1 MTARF
6 GVIGFGAWGSC
17 YAGAIVKCGGAKLT
31 AIAGNTPESLGR
43 AAEKHPDVAL
53 TADYRELLA
62 RDDVDIVSVVVP
74 NALHEEMAVAAF
86 DAGKHVLLE
95 KPMAN
100 SVSTCDRILDAAR
113 DSGRL
118 LCIAHELRLSSQWGR
133 IKSLVSEG
141 RLGDPMYLT
150 IELWRRP
157 YRSGRDGWRYDS
169 DLVGSW
175 MLEEIIHF
183 VDLAAWYFED
193 LGEPASISAAGN
205 SKGRDAGLYDN
216 FSLTLRWPGGQY
228 AVISQKVA
236 GFDNDMTA
244 GLVGTAGA
252 VRAQW
257 SVAMNRSDTPSAS
270 MRLIEDLTGEERF
283 DISEPQ
289 EIVLERPSGEI
300 FELDTL
306 ISHTVES
313 IESGVPLVSGEEGRR
328 AVAICRAAE
337 MAMNAGREVDLDL

>member
-6 GVIGFGAWGSC
+6 GDLGFGAWGSC

-118 LCIAHELRLSSQWGR
+118 LCIAHELRLSSQWGAHQ
-133 IKSLVSEG
+133 V
-141 RLGDPMYLT
+141 P
-150 IELWRRP
+150 
-157 YRSGRDGWRYDS
+157 
-169 DLVGSW
+169 
-175 MLEEIIHF
+175 
-183 VDLAAWYFED
+183 
-193 LGEPASISAAGN
+193 GERGP
-205 SKGRDAGLYDN
+205 
-216 FSLTLRWPGGQY
+216 
-228 AVISQKVA
+228 
-236 GFDNDMTA
+236 
-244 GLVGTAGA
+244 
-252 VRAQW
+252 
-257 SVAMNRSDTPSAS
+257 
-270 MRLIEDLTGEERF
+270 
-283 DISEPQ
+283 
-289 EIVLERPSGEI
+289 
-300 FELDTL
+300 
-306 ISHTVES
+306 
-313 IESGVPLVSGEEGRR
+313 
-328 AVAICRAAE
+328 
-337 MAMNAGREVDLDL
+337 AGRPHVPDYRIVASPLSQRQRWLALRL